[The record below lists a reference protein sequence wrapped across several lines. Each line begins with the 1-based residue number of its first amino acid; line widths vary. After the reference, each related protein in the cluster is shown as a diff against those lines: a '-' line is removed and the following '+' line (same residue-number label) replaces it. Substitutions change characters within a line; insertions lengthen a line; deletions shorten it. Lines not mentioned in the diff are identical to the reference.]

1 MISTCIKW
9 LTPVCAFAILS
20 CAEPPTEP
28 AREKKIAP
36 SPPPKPTQTQGKNPP
51 RLHGR
56 AKVSSIS
63 LADFFALHQSNQ
75 VLVID
80 ARPTLFHRFGHI
92 PGALSIP
99 PKSGDSAITKHES
112 QIKSAIAD
120 GKTLVVY
127 CSGYLCPDARNVAMQ
142 ISGFGYPSS
151 VFSGGWD
158 AWKDAGMPT
167 E

>member
-1 MISTCIKW
+1 MISACIKW

-28 AREKKIAP
+28 ASEKIAP
-36 SPPPKPTQTQGKNPP
+36 SPSAKPAQTLGKNPP

-56 AKVSSIS
+56 GKVSSIS
-63 LADFFALHQSNQ
+63 LEDFFALHQSNQ

-80 ARPTLFHRFGHI
+80 ARPTLFHQLGHI
-92 PGALSIP
+92 PSALSIP
-99 PKSGDSAITKHES
+99 SKSGEAAITKHES

-127 CSGYLCPDARNVAMQ
+127 CSGYLCSDARNVAMQ